1 MGYEVAEQM
10 AWNLPDAIFYPTGG
24 GVGIIGM
31 WKAFDEM
38 ETMGWI
44 GPRRPRM
51 VSVQAAGCAPI
62 VRAFEAGATASE
74 PWPDAKTVAFG
85 IMVPNAL
92 GDFLILE
99 ALYATGGTAV
109 AVTDEALLADQRA
122 VARLEGSFICP
133 EGAACVTAVRQLR
146 ESGWL
151 AETDEVVVLNTG
163 TGLIYPDTVPAA
175 VPVLPPSGEIPPVP
189 APVPA

>member
-1 MGYEVAEQM
+1 
-10 AWNLPDAIFYPTGG
+10 
-24 GVGIIGM
+24 
-31 WKAFDEM
+31 
-38 ETMGWI
+38 
-44 GPRRPRM
+44 
-51 VSVQAAGCAPI
+51 
-62 VRAFEAGATASE
+62 
-74 PWPDAKTVAFG
+74 VAFG

-92 GDFLILE
+92 GDFLILK

-175 VPVLPPSGEIPPVP
+175 VPVLPPSGSIPPVP
-189 APVPA
+189 AQASSSTLMGNGARLGEWPRSPSSRARPPRSTGPG

>member
-1 MGYEVAEQM
+1 VSGDLPRLVA
-10 AWNLPDAIFYPTGG
+10 
-24 GVGIIGM
+24 
-31 WKAFDEM
+31 
-38 ETMGWI
+38 
-44 GPRRPRM
+44 
-51 VSVQAAGCAPI
+51 VQAAGCRPI

-109 AVTDEALLADQRA
+109 SVTAMRCSPTS
-122 VARLEGSFICP
+122 ARSPAGGQLICP

-151 AETDEVVVLNTG
+151 AETDEVVVLNR
-163 TGLIYPDTVPAA
+163 TGLIYPTPCRPPRPCSRRPARF
-175 VPVLPPSGEIPPVP
+175 PGPSPR
-189 APVPA
+189 